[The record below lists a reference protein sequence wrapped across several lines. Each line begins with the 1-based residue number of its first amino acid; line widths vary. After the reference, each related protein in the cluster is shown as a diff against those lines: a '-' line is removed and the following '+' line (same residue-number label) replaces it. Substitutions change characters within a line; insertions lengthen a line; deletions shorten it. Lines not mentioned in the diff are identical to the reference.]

1 MVTELRFKDM
11 KLDSIQLHY
20 HYLSTLQE
28 GTASANPQTETLRRV
43 TPLRTDTMADGG
55 NPLPYYR
62 RCGHDRIAFI
72 VKFFIRL
79 FIIRYT
85 LFYLIP

>member
-1 MVTELRFKDM
+1 MAKIIKLSCVLIFKRLKHHKFCQSYDKVVTELRFKDM

-43 TPLRTDTMADGG
+43 TPLRKHDGG
-55 NPLPYYR
+55 R
-62 RCGHDRIAFI
+62 G
-72 VKFFIRL
+72 
-79 FIIRYT
+79 
-85 LFYLIP
+85 

>member
-43 TPLRTDTMADGG
+43 TPLRKHDGG
-55 NPLPYYR
+55 R
-62 RCGHDRIAFI
+62 G
-72 VKFFIRL
+72 
-79 FIIRYT
+79 
-85 LFYLIP
+85 